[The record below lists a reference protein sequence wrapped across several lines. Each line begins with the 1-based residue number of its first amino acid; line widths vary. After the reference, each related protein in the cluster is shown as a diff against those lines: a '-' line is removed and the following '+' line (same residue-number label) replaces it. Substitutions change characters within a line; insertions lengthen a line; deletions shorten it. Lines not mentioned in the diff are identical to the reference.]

1 MAVPFHRTSK
11 TKKRM
16 RRTHF
21 KLTISGLITCA
32 NCAKLIRSHTVCPS
46 CGYYGKKQIINVESK
61 EVAPVAAP
69 VKEKKAKAPSK
80 PKAEP
85 KAKATK

>member
-32 NCAKLIRSHTVCPS
+32 QCGKLIRSHTVCPK
-46 CGYYGKKQIINVESK
+46 CGYYGKKQIIVVDAQPTVTKVEK
-61 EVAPVAAP
+61 TVDAKA
-69 VKEKKAKAPSK
+69 KKTKKAKA
-80 PKAEP
+80 ETV
-85 KAKATK
+85 AK

>member
-46 CGYYGKKQIINVESK
+46 CGYYGKKQIISVESK
-61 EVAPVAAP
+61 EVAAP

-80 PKAEP
+80 PKAES